1 MTAAPEP
8 ARASRFRRFMPSRSS
23 SGRTS
28 MFATLAGLVILGAS
42 AAVLYTLLR
51 EVNVSDVKIA
61 LRAVSPEQFFFA
73 LSCTLGSYLLLTGYD
88 ALALRQLRADVPYAT
103 TALASFTSYAV
114 SFTLGFPLVTG
125 GTVRYWIYAPRGLSA
140 AKVASLTLIAGVT
153 FWLGMGLVIAAGL
166 ITRPDEIARITA
178 LPPSLNRL
186 LGIAVI
192 FGMGL
197 YLIWVSLKRRAV
209 KIQRWLI
216 QLPTLPV
223 TLGQLVLG
231 SLDVFA
237 AAGVLY
243 FLLPEGHG
251 IPFAS
256 FAAVY
261 AFACI
266 LGIVSHA
273 PGGLGV
279 FEATM
284 LLAFTQVPRESMI
297 GALLLFRLCYYLL
310 PFVVALALLG
320 AYEIAGRINRY
331 REGSEVE
338 DPDILDRS

>member
-1 MTAAPEP
+1 MSVAPDS
-8 ARASRFRRFMPSRSS
+8 ARRRLRRFMPSKAG
-23 SGRTS
+23 SGGS
-28 MFATLAGLVILGAS
+28 KWATIAGLVLFGLS
-42 AAVLYTLLR
+42 VAVLWTLIR
-51 EVNVSDVKIA
+51 EVSGADVKAA
-61 LRAVSPEQFFFA
+61 LRAVSLEQFLFA
-73 LSCTLGSYLLLTGYD
+73 LLCTVTSYLLLTGYD
-88 ALALRQLRADVPYAT
+88 AIALRQLRADIPYRT
-103 TALASFTSYAV
+103 TALASFTSYSV

-153 FWLGMGLVIAAGL
+153 FWLGMGLVMGAGL
-166 ITRPDEIARITA
+166 IVRPEELGRINA
-178 LPPSLNRL
+178 LPATANRL
-186 LGIAVI
+186 IGVAVLVAIA
-192 FGMGL
+192 L
-197 YLIWVSLKRRAV
+197 YLVWVAVKRRAV
-209 KIQRWLI
+209 RIQRWLI

-223 TLGQLVLG
+223 SVGQLALG
-231 SLDVFA
+231 TLDVFA
-237 AAGVLY
+237 AAGVLF

-266 LGIVSHA
+266 LGIVSHS

-310 PFVVALALLG
+310 PFLIALALLG
-320 AYEIAGRINRY
+320 AYEISGRMARY
-331 REGSEVE
+331 RERSEAAEDDETGRGS
-338 DPDILDRS
+338 